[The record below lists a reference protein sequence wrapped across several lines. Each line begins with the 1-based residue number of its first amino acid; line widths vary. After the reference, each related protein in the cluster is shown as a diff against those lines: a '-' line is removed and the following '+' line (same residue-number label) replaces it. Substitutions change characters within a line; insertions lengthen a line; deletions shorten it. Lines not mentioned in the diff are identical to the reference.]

1 MTLGHAPPG
10 GPEDAQ
16 VIEAGESLGLSRWG
30 RVRHVVRPGALPG
43 VLTGLRHRLGLARL
57 RKAAAATASD
67 VHRPVTGQAVHVAG
81 LTRRFDGRAVL
92 DKLHL
97 DVRPGEFVAL
107 LGRSGSGKST
117 LLRVLAGLDRDIEG
131 TVLVPRRRAIAFR
144 AFQAAGPMP
153 WKRVW
158 RTVLLGLASRAGRPV
173 AGRASEEVG
182 PGHRAAARPKT
193 RSGGET
199 QHASL
204 ARALVRDPD
213 LLLLDEPFGA
223 LDALTRVTARRLVEE
238 VWRRR
243 GCAVL
248 LVTHDVEEAVLLAD
262 RVLVMDGGVIAHER
276 RIDLG
281 RPRDTA
287 DPRFAELCAGLLKR
301 LAVSTATESG

>member
-1 MTLGHAPPG
+1 M
-10 GPEDAQ
+10 
-16 VIEAGESLGLSRWG
+16 
-30 RVRHVVRPGALPG
+30 
-43 VLTGLRHRLGLARL
+43 
-57 RKAAAATASD
+57 RKAAAATATD

-92 DKLHL
+92 DDLYL

-117 LLRVLAGLDRDIEG
+117 LLRVLAGFDRDIEG
-131 TVLVPRRRAIAFR
+131 TVLVPRRRAI

-158 RTVLLGLASRAGRPV
+158 RTVLLGLAGRGGRPV
-173 AGRASEEVG
+173 AGRASDEVG

-193 RSGGET
+193 RSGG
-199 QHASL
+199 QSRPASL

-223 LDALTRVTARRLVEE
+223 LDALTRIAAQRLVEE

-243 GCAVL
+243 GRTVL

-281 RPRDTA
+281 RPRDTS

-301 LAVSTATESG
+301 LAVSTATEAG